1 MEILE
6 ITYIFA
12 PKFSYMLK
20 FEFMD
25 KALRKLEGLLS
36 NAVNLGERIRLEGAV
51 YRAELSER
59 QKLGLT
65 GDAAVK
71 HYNDYMDR
79 FGMSYLKVQ

>member
-1 MEILE
+1 
-6 ITYIFA
+6 
-12 PKFSYMLK
+12 
-20 FEFMD
+20 MD

-36 NAVNLGERIRLEGAV
+36 NAISLGEKIRLEGAV
-51 YRAELSER
+51 YRAELAER